1 MVGISASGTPGV
13 FTVVVTVTVV
23 VVVTVA
29 VVADDVAGGEAAGG
43 GVEVGRCRSAV
54 LKKISN

>member
-13 FTVVVTVTVV
+13 FTVVVTVTV

>member
-1 MVGISASGTPGV
+1 MFGISASGTPGV
-13 FTVVVTVTVV
+13 FTVVVT
-23 VVVTVA
+23 VTVA

>member
-1 MVGISASGTPGV
+1 MLGEHGV
-13 FTVVVTVTVV
+13 FTVVVTVTV

>member
-13 FTVVVTVTVV
+13 FTVVVTVTV

-54 LKKISN
+54 LKNISN

>member
-1 MVGISASGTPGV
+1 MVGISTSGTPGV
-13 FTVVVTVTVV
+13 FTVVVTVTV